1 MKKIEENHYLA
12 DEGKM
17 FVKRSNGAIVG
28 DELFL
33 GFSYYDDF
41 GNKLETPHLDTIGDF
56 DEVEQV
62 VEPWREH
69 GSEDI
74 GDF

>member
-1 MKKIEENHYLA
+1 MKKIEENHYIA

-17 FVKRSNGAIVG
+17 FVKRSNGAIMG
-28 DELFL
+28 NELFL

-56 DEVEQV
+56 DEVEYIDEAQF
-62 VEPWREH
+62 E
-69 GSEDI
+69 GYGEDI
-74 GDF
+74 EEF

>member
-1 MKKIEENHYLA
+1 MKKIEENHYIA

-17 FVKRSNGAIVG
+17 FVKRSNGAIMG
-28 DELFL
+28 NELFL

-56 DEVEQV
+56 DEVEYIDETQF
-62 VEPWREH
+62 E
-69 GSEDI
+69 GYGEDAEE
-74 GDF
+74 F

>member
-1 MKKIEENHYLA
+1 MKKIEENHYIA

-17 FVKRSNGAIVG
+17 FVKRSNGAIAG
-28 DELFL
+28 SELFL

-56 DEVEQV
+56 DEVEYIDESQF
-62 VEPWREH
+62 E
-69 GSEDI
+69 GYGEDI
-74 GDF
+74 EEF